1 MCTYAGHLDANVA
14 NKRNYM
20 LHCLANCHDWTSQVI
35 TVNYFHPFSN
45 IQICDPFFNWTNWY
59 FSPKRICLSF
69 ISAKE
74 DINYVYWL
82 FGVGVGVGEVF
93 RSGFRYISW
102 IKEMI
107 SELYAAS
114 KIVSTNS
121 KGNKI
126 IFILFLISVRKFD
139 FVFVSNEMGL
149 HLGFNWCY
157 FIISNIRLTSP
168 EPARRSKTKQD
179 S

>member
-1 MCTYAGHLDANVA
+1 MPSASYLRTYGWHLDADGARIKEIVCCTA
-14 NKRNYM
+14 SQIVVTYSKRFKW
-20 LHCLANCHDWTSQVI
+20 LQWI
-35 TVNYFHPFSN
+35 
-45 IQICDPFFNWTNWY
+45 FFI
-59 FSPKRICLSF
+59 SSRIVRIVTDYLVEPIDTFRWNEFVLSLF
-69 ISAKE
+69 SAKE

-93 RSGFRYISW
+93 RSAFRYMR
-102 IKEMI
+102 K
-107 SELYAAS
+107 S

-126 IFILFLISVRKFD
+126 IFILFLISVSKSD

-168 EPARRSKTKQD
+168 EPARR
-179 S
+179 